1 MIQNTIL
8 NQLNEKGFVVSKIR
22 GISMW
27 PFFNQKNT
35 QVYIKRTPIYKKNDC
50 ILFLRSNG
58 QLILH
63 RILKVKDAYFLVSG
77 DNESVVE
84 KVYLEQIK
92 GCVFEYYKHGKTKT
106 LTGFR
111 YHVYLIFMKLC
122 RPLRVL
128 RDFIKKFI
136 KKLIGRK

>member
-22 GISMW
+22 GVSMW

-35 QVYIKRTPIYKKNDC
+35 QVYIKRTPNYKKNDC

-84 KVYLEQIK
+84 KVYLEQIND
-92 GCVFEYYKHGKTKT
+92 VFLNIINTVRQKHLQVLDTMYT
-106 LTGFR
+106 L
-111 YHVYLIFMKLC
+111 YL
-122 RPLRVL
+122 
-128 RDFIKKFI
+128 
-136 KKLIGRK
+136 